1 MNFRRPVK
9 VIAADSQQQRWAVVD
24 VRSKPTGIT
33 GPRKSRLDEVANALN
48 VYPASERLAHA
59 AGRIVA
65 FLAFVEAGLEMDGEK
80 LADDTPV
87 MSYMGNGASDRI
99 NASDLRALRDALV
112 LYARQDKV
120 DRSPACANLP
130 TGHSEVFTRASHEM
144 LCEHCG
150 RTYLLHPYCV
160 EEDSLNVLCDGR
172 HVKL

>member
-9 VIAADSQQQRWAVVD
+9 VVAADTQQQRWAVVD

-99 NASDLRALRDALV
+99 NASDLRALRAALIA
-112 LYARQDKV
+112 YAENRV
-120 DRSPACANLP
+120 G
-130 TGHSEVFTRASHEM
+130 TGLLQADCDPDEMVSSRRASHEM

-150 RTYLLHPYCV
+150 RTYLLHPYCTTM
-160 EEDSLNVLCDGR
+160 DFLNVLCGGE